1 MKNRHA
7 VLQPFPVCDLH
18 FSYDNHRGRYVGDS
32 IPESSCNDI
41 GSQRC
46 YCSDMKAFTADEL
59 QGKASELRRVISRE
73 SQALLTEGGEPVAL
87 LVPVDSATLDET
99 AKAIQQARA
108 QLALRSIRE
117 RSHRSGRNRMTIAQI
132 DRVIAN
138 SRGARRRR
146 GSTQEKLR
154 S

>member
-1 MKNRHA
+1 
-7 VLQPFPVCDLH
+7 
-18 FSYDNHRGRYVGDS
+18 
-32 IPESSCNDI
+32 
-41 GSQRC
+41 
-46 YCSDMKAFTADEL
+46 MKAFTADEL

-99 AKAIQQARA
+99 AEAIQQARA

-117 RSHRSGRNRMTIAQI
+117 RSRRSGRNRMTIAQI

-138 SRGARRRR
+138 SREARL
-146 GSTQEKLR
+146 GFS
-154 S
+154 SA

>member
-1 MKNRHA
+1 
-7 VLQPFPVCDLH
+7 
-18 FSYDNHRGRYVGDS
+18 
-32 IPESSCNDI
+32 
-41 GSQRC
+41 
-46 YCSDMKAFTADEL
+46 MKAFTADEL

-73 SQALLTEGGEPVAL
+73 SQALFTEGGEPVAL

-138 SRGARRRR
+138 SRG
-146 GSTQEKLR
+146 
-154 S
+154 